1 MKSNKSNGFI
11 FDVIGVGVF
20 IVLIFVFLFSL
31 FPSLFYYLIPTR
43 WFERERVYP
52 EVTVQEETEILESL
66 TPEEEERARRRQEE
80 REQAQQQ
87 IDQRKMEELEAMLKA
102 ERESEQASR
111 EQAEAINNNSWDL
124 GDDSNT
130 VEGAFG
136 ALYREIFEPAGDT
149 YECRFNA
156 KGNWYIVLSP
166 GSIVP
171 QGETEARETVRT
183 LVYDRES
190 KNGECHLIVYYEEI
204 QNENGIAETTAIRNT
219 YAIKKSDGT
228 VIPSGKHAWADVG
241 NSLYQEA
248 TGEK

>member
-1 MKSNKSNGFI
+1 MKKNKMI
-11 FDVIGVGVF
+11 YDVIGVGIF
-20 IVLIFVFLFSL
+20 IALILGLVLAILG
-31 FPSLFYYLIPTR
+31 PSLVSYLLSYRQP
-43 WFERERVYP
+43 ERESAYYM
-52 EVTVQEETEILESL
+52 ENTENTAKEETLASL
-66 TPEEEERARRRQEE
+66 TPEEEERARQRQEE

-87 IDQRKMEELEAMLKA
+87 MDDRRAAELEALLMA

-111 EQAEAINNNSWDL
+111 EQAEANNTWDIEE
-124 GDDSNT
+124 DPST

-136 ALYREIFEPAGDT
+136 ALYREIFEPVGDT
-149 YECRFNA
+149 YECRYNA

-166 GSIVP
+166 GSIVLG
-171 QGETEARETVRT
+171 GETEARDTVRT

-204 QNENGIAETTAIRNT
+204 LNEDGSEYTTAIRNT
-219 YAIKKSDGT
+219 YAIQMSDGT

-241 NSLYQEA
+241 NSYYQEA